1 MAALPTSSPAADVT
15 RARWLV
21 ISTLALTVFVTT
33 SNGASLGAFIPELA
47 EDFNVSVP
55 LLGQI
60 STVTFMVT
68 ALISLVTGPLAD
80 NYGKR
85 RMIQY
90 GLMLMVG
97 AACGSALAPSYGW
110 FLMARVVTALS
121 AGFIVGN
128 TLALTAAIYDGDE
141 RRRALSWVTAG
152 TASAPIVGVPLLTM
166 LASVSSWRGAYLAVA
181 VASLAVV
188 AVLRLWV
195 LDDTQSRA
203 ERFTPASLLSAYQPL
218 LRSHSMLRIL
228 SASTLRATSWV
239 ALLTYLGAFLG
250 DTLDLGVREI
260 GWAYMLGGAGYFAGT
275 KLAGMRLGGVSLHA
289 LYGSSTLAMGTLVA
303 MALLLPSSGFQ
314 IAIALVVA
322 SACSGIGW
330 VTLVTL
336 LMDETP
342 AGQASTMS
350 LNAVVFSIGAS
361 VGTLTGGG
369 LLTFGGYA
377 ALGIGLLVFSA
388 ASSVLVWQPAH
399 LSAESS

>member
-1 MAALPTSSPAADVT
+1 
-15 RARWLV
+15 
-21 ISTLALTVFVTT
+21 
-33 SNGASLGAFIPELA
+33 
-47 EDFNVSVP
+47 
-55 LLGQI
+55 
-60 STVTFMVT
+60 
-68 ALISLVTGPLAD
+68 
-80 NYGKR
+80 
-85 RMIQY
+85 
-90 GLMLMVG
+90 
-97 AACGSALAPSYGW
+97 
-110 FLMARVVTALS
+110 
-121 AGFIVGN
+121 
-128 TLALTAAIYDGDE
+128 
-141 RRRALSWVTAG
+141 
-152 TASAPIVGVPLLTM
+152 M